1 MTKEEFLSE
10 LENRLSGLT
19 PEEISERVSFYREMI
34 DDRIEDG
41 ASEEEVITQ
50 IGPVD
55 MVVEQIMSEIPLS
68 RLVKDK
74 VTPKKGLSIWQ
85 IMLLTVTFPV
95 WFPLAITGA
104 IIVLVLYIT
113 IWIIVAALYIVNV
126 ALVISAVATLIAGI
140 ALFAAGEP
148 AKGGLSIGGA
158 LVCAGLS
165 VLWFFGC
172 VWISKGLVRLTG
184 SAVMKCKQKLI
195 GGEA

>member
-1 MTKEEFLSE
+1 MKKEEFLSE
-10 LENRLSGLT
+10 LEKRLSGLSQ
-19 PEEISERVSFYREMI
+19 EEIAERVSFYREMI
-34 DDRIEDG
+34 DDRIDDG
-41 ASEEEVITQ
+41 VSEEEVIAQ

-85 IMLLTVTFPV
+85 IVLLAVTFPV
-95 WFPLAITGA
+95 WFPLAIAGA
-104 IIVLVLYIT
+104 IVALVLYIT
-113 IWIIVAALYIVNV
+113 IWIIVAALYVVNV
-126 ALVISAVATLIAGI
+126 ALVISAVAALIAGI
-140 ALFAAGEP
+140 ALFAAGEA

-184 SAVMKCKQKLI
+184 RALMKCKQKLI